1 MPWMTKS
8 SRSTTHS
15 PLPMRQ
21 VYIAP
26 PSGQSGY
33 LSPVGNGG
41 SSGQPGFDL
50 CGVCRVCTCL
60 HTGFLK
66 TPTAAVK
73 IIEFI
78 IGLTCQFLLLKYG
91 MKYGQDLGISYSIYL
106 TCCSACLL
114 TSTVL
119 LFCYICSPAT
129 YNRVRPSLFEVIF
142 NGVSCGL
149 YLAASTFLA
158 TAVHF
163 HLYYFYQTIPGFS
176 AYPAM
181 TGVYVMGYIVGI
193 VHGVD
198 ATMALKFMRASS
210 NSSNRF

>member
-1 MPWMTKS
+1 MPWTTKS
-8 SRSTTHS
+8 SRAMTHS
-15 PLPMRQ
+15 PVPLRQ
-21 VYIAP
+21 IYIAP
-26 PSGQSGY
+26 AGSTSGQSGY
-33 LSPVGNGG
+33 LSPAA
-41 SSGQPGFDL
+41 SSGQQQAGWDL
-50 CGVCRVCTCL
+50 CGMCRVCTCL
-60 HTGFLK
+60 HAGFLR

-73 IIEFI
+73 IIEFL

-91 MKYGQDLGISYSIYL
+91 MKYGSDLGAGYSVYL

-119 LFCYICSPAT
+119 LFCYIVSPNT
-129 YNRVRPSLFEVIF
+129 YNRVRPSLFEVVF
-142 NGVSCGL
+142 NAVACGL

-163 HLYYFYQTIPGFS
+163 HLYYFYKTIAGFS

-193 VHGVD
+193 VHGID
-198 ATMALKFMRASS
+198 SAMALKFMRAT
-210 NSSNRF
+210 R

>member
-1 MPWMTKS
+1 MPWTTKS
-8 SRSTTHS
+8 SRLQTHS

-26 PSGQSGY
+26 ASGRSGY
-33 LSPVGNGG
+33 LSPA
-41 SSGQPGFDL
+41 SGAERGQAGFDL

-66 TPTAAVK
+66 TPTAVVK
-73 IIEFI
+73 MIEVL
-78 IGLTCQFLLLKYG
+78 IGLICQFLLLKYG
-91 MKYGQDLGISYSIYL
+91 MKYGSDLGAGYSVYL

-119 LFCYICSPAT
+119 LFCYIVSPQT
-129 YNRVRPSLFEVIF
+129 YNKVRPSLFEVVF
-142 NGVSCGL
+142 NAVSCGL

-163 HLYYFYQTIPGFS
+163 HLYYFYQTIPGFN

-193 VHGVD
+193 VHGID
-198 ATMALKFMRASS
+198 AAMALKFMRAS
-210 NSSNRF
+210 RW